1 MNGMTWKSGVLL
13 GTIAGALIAGLA
25 VRTYPAPA
33 SDETAGADRETTA
46 MVFEALTAD
55 LNRGLDRWYSGDPFG
70 YSDLYADE
78 LSYFDPGTDVSLDGI
93 AALRAY
99 YEPLVDRFH
108 IERYET
114 ENVRLQLHGDIG
126 ILTFNL
132 NEHAAGDPPSAEWK
146 VTQVYRNIG
155 DEWRIIHGHFSSPV
169 EEFDE

>member
-1 MNGMTWKSGVLL
+1 MNGGWRNGLL
-13 GTIAGALIAGLA
+13 VGAIGGAVVVAGAMRLLSGPAEESAGESARGVGAAEVLA
-25 VRTYPAPA
+25 V
-33 SDETAGADRETTA
+33 
-46 MVFEALTAD
+46 LQAD

-114 ENVRLQLHGDIG
+114 ENMRLQLHGDIG